1 MTDSTDSPRFNATQ
15 AGAAW
20 KTTVEA
26 EHEQSDRIREGAASD
41 DFWRP
46 IAHRFAPP
54 KKGEAAPDDTFE
66 RLAGLVS
73 SSGTVLDVGA
83 GGGRLAIPLA
93 EVCARVT
100 AVEPSEGMREQLI
113 ATAAAWDVSNINL
126 VAGTWEDAEVAPH
139 DLVICAHVVYTVRE
153 IENFVSK
160 LIAHARQTVA
170 LVVFQ
175 RPAMSSYLPL
185 WPKVHGEE
193 RIPLPA
199 LPEIEQLLPQMGI
212 EYRKISLQERSSQS
226 FQSRDQALDECQARL
241 FVTPG
246 SAKAAKLSE
255 ALDDCLVEVDD
266 GYRFEWAQPRKLWIV
281 AWDV

>member
-1 MTDSTDSPRFNATQ
+1 MTNSTGSPKFNATQ

-20 KTTVEA
+20 KKAVEA
-26 EHEQSDRIREGAASD
+26 EHEQSDRIREEAASD

-54 KKGEAAPDDTFE
+54 KRGETAPDDTFK
-66 RLAGLVS
+66 RLAEMVTS
-73 SSGTVLDVGA
+73 STTVLDVGA

-100 AVEPSEGMREQLI
+100 AVEPSEGMREQLV
-113 ATAAAWDVSNINL
+113 ATAEAWNVQNIDL
-126 VAGTWEDAEVAPH
+126 VAGTWEEADVAPH

-153 IENFVSK
+153 IEHFLNK
-160 LIAHARQTVA
+160 LTAHARQTVA

-175 RPAMSSYLPL
+175 RPAMAPYLPL
-185 WPKVHGEE
+185 WPRVHGEE

-199 LPEIEQLLPQMGI
+199 LPEIEQLLSQMGI
-212 EYRKISLQERSSQS
+212 EYRNIPLQDRVSQP
-226 FQSRDQALDECQARL
+226 FKSRKHALDECLARL
-241 FVTPG
+241 FVAPG
-246 SAKAAKLSE
+246 SEKSAKLSE
-255 ALDDCLVEVDD
+255 VLDDCLVEVDG
-266 GYRFEWAQPRKLWIV
+266 GYALEWAEPRRLWIV